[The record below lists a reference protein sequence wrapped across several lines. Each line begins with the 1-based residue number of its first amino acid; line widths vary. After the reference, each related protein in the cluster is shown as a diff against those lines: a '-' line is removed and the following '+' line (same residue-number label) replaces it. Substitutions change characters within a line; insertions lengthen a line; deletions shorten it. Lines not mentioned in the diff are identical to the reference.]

1 MHDQV
6 KAVLFDFGLVLSG
19 PANVVVW
26 DEMKRELAMDEA
38 TFHPSYWQFRDEYDR
53 GTLNG
58 TEYWNAVA
66 GRKLQD
72 AEVAELKR
80 LDTELW
86 TDMNEPMVA
95 WAERLQKAGVKTG
108 ILSNIGDAMEDG
120 IRGKLAWVAEFTHAV
135 WSHQLKMRK
144 PEPEIYAVAVKG
156 LGVPAEQILFVDD
169 REENIRGAEAAGML
183 GIVYKNHAAF
193 LAEMERRDFLDLWG
207 A

>member
-19 PANVVVW
+19 PANVTVW

-38 TFHPSYWQFRDEYDR
+38 QFHAGYWQVRDEYDR

-66 GRKLQD
+66 GRKLTD
-72 AEVAELKR
+72 AELVTLKH

-108 ILSNIGDAMEDG
+108 ILSNIGDAMEHG
-120 IRGKLAWVAEFTHAV
+120 VRGKLAWIAEFTHAV

-144 PEPEIYAVAVKG
+144 PEPEIYAVAVEG

-169 REENIRGAEAAGML
+169 REENIRAAEAAGML
-183 GIVYKNHAAF
+183 GIVYQNHTEF
-193 LAEMERRDFLDLWG
+193 LAEMERRGFLELWS

>member
-169 REENIRGAEAAGML
+169 REENIRGAEAAGDVGDRL
-183 GIVYKNHAAF
+183 Q
-193 LAEMERRDFLDLWG
+193 EPRRVSCGDGTKRFP
-207 A
+207 